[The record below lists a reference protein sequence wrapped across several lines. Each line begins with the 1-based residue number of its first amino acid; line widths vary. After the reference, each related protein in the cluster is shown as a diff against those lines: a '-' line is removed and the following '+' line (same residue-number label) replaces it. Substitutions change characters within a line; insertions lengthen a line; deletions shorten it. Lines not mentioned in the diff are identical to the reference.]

1 MRTLR
6 RASAPIAVAATTV
19 LLLAGCG
26 SDDKDDQD
34 DKAGQGNGDGTS
46 GGPQAPGSP
55 GSAKPPSSIT
65 VLAAASLT
73 GAFNE
78 AKEAYTKD
86 NKDQDVK
93 FSFAGSQ
100 ELAAQVKQGAP
111 ADVVA
116 TADTK
121 TMDGL
126 AGEVNSPTLF
136 AKNKLTIV
144 VAPGNPKN
152 IKTLA
157 DLARTDLTVVLAGPT
172 VPVGRY
178 ARESLGKAGVTV
190 KPKSE
195 ETDVKA
201 VLTRVRMGE
210 ADAGIVYTT
219 DVKSAGDAVASVDI
233 PDEFNVVAA
242 YPVAVIKDSRQQGP
256 AAAFTQW
263 LLTPE
268 AREILKKYG
277 FAAP

>member
-1 MRTLR
+1 MRSLR
-6 RASAPIAVAATTV
+6 FAAAPIAAATAAG

-26 SDDKDDQD
+26 GDTKDKN
-34 DKAGQGNGDGTS
+34 DKSKDANAAASNG
-46 GGPQAPGSP
+46 A
-55 GSAKPPSSIT
+55 GSAPAAAPSTIT

-73 GAFNE
+73 GAFDE
-78 AKEAYTKD
+78 ASAVYGKSH
-86 NKDQDVK
+86 KDQAVK

-126 AGEVNSPTLF
+126 SAQVNQPRVF
-136 AKNKLTIV
+136 AKNKLAIV
-144 VAPGNPKN
+144 VPPGNPKH
-152 IKTLA
+152 IASLA
-157 DLARTDLTVVLAGPT
+157 DLAKSDLTVVLAGPT

-178 ARESLGKAGVTV
+178 ARDALAKAGVTV

-195 ETDVKA
+195 EPDVKA
-201 VLTRVRMGE
+201 VVTRVRMGE

-219 DVKSAGDAVASVDI
+219 DIAAAGNAVAAVDI
-233 PDEFNVVAA
+233 PDAANIVAS
-242 YPVAVIKDSRQQGP
+242 YPVAVIKDSKKQD
-256 AAAFTQW
+256 AANAFAQW

-268 AREILKKYG
+268 AREVLQKYG

>member
-1 MRTLR
+1 MRSLR
-6 RASAPIAVAATTV
+6 FAAAPIAAATAAS

-26 SDDKDDQD
+26 GDTKDDK
-34 DKAGQGNGDGTS
+34 KDGTKES
-46 GGPQAPGSP
+46 GAAASNGTGPAAAAAPSTV
-55 GSAKPPSSIT
+55 T

-78 AKEAYTKD
+78 MSTVYTKGH
-86 NKDQDVK
+86 KGQTVK

-111 ADVVA
+111 ADVIA
-116 TADTK
+116 TADTR

-126 AGEVNSPTLF
+126 SGQVNQPQVF
-136 AKNKLTIV
+136 AKNKLAIV
-144 VAPGNPKN
+144 VPPGNPKN
-152 IKTLA
+152 IAALA
-157 DLARTDLTVVLAGPT
+157 DLAENDLTVVLAGPT

-178 ARESLGKAGVTV
+178 ARDALAKAGVTV

-195 ETDVKA
+195 EADVKA
-201 VLTRVRMGE
+201 VVTRVRMGE

-219 DVKSAGDAVASVDI
+219 DIAAAGNGVAAVDI
-233 PDEFNVVAA
+233 PDAANIVAS
-242 YPVAVIKDSRQQGP
+242 YPVAVIKDSKKQD
-256 AAAFTQW
+256 AANAFAQW

-268 AREILKKYG
+268 AREVLTKYG

>member
-1 MRTLR
+1 MRILR
-6 RASAPIAVAATTV
+6 RTASPVAAV
-19 LLLAGCG
+19 SAALLLLAGCG
-26 SDDKDDQD
+26 DDDDSDDKPVASGTPS
-34 DKAGQGNGDGTS
+34 AG
-46 GGPQAPGSP
+46 AP
-55 GSAKPPSSIT
+55 AAAEPSTIT

-73 GAFNE
+73 EAFNE
-78 AKEAYTKD
+78 ASTVYAK
-86 NKDQDVK
+86 NHKDQTVK

-111 ADVVA
+111 ADVIA

-126 AGEVNSPTLF
+126 TNEVGAPQIF
-136 AKNKLTIV
+136 AKNKLTIIV
-144 VAPGNPKN
+144 PKGNPKN
-152 IKTLA
+152 VTSLA
-157 DLARTDLTVVLAGPT
+157 DLARGDLTVVLAGPT

-178 ARESLGKAGVTV
+178 SRDALAKAGVDV

-201 VLTRVRMGE
+201 VVTRVRMGE

-219 DVKSAGDAVASVDI
+219 DASAAGGDVVAVEI
-233 PDEFNVVAA
+233 PEQFNVVAS
-242 YPVAVIKDSRQQGP
+242 YPVAVIKDSGKQGP
-256 AAAFTQW
+256 ATAFTQW

-268 AREILKKYG
+268 AQQILAKYG

>member
-1 MRTLR
+1 MRSLR
-6 RASAPIAVAATTV
+6 FAAAPIAAATAAS

-26 SDDKDDQD
+26 GDTKDDKQD
-34 DKAGQGNGDGTS
+34 KTKDAGAAASNGT
-46 GGPQAPGSP
+46 
-55 GSAKPPSSIT
+55 GSAPAAAPSTIT

-78 AKEAYTKD
+78 MSTVYTKGH
-86 NKDQDVK
+86 KDQAVK

-111 ADVVA
+111 ADVIA

-126 AGEVNSPTLF
+126 TAQVHQPQVF
-136 AKNKLTIV
+136 AKNKLAIV
-144 VAPGNPKN
+144 VPPGNPKN
-152 IKTLA
+152 ITALA
-157 DLARTDLTVVLAGPT
+157 DLAKSDLTVVLAGPT

-178 ARESLGKAGVTV
+178 ARDALAKAGVTV

-195 ETDVKA
+195 EADVKA
-201 VLTRVRMGE
+201 VVTRVRMGE

-219 DVKSAGDAVASVDI
+219 DIAAAGNAVAAVDI
-233 PDEFNVVAA
+233 PDAANIVAS
-242 YPVAVIKDSRQQGP
+242 YPVAVIKDGRKQG
-256 AAAFTQW
+256 AANAFAQW

-268 AREILKKYG
+268 AQDVLKKYG

>member
-6 RASAPIAVAATTV
+6 HASAPIAVATTAV

-26 SDDKDDQD
+26 SDDKDDA
-34 DKAGQGNGDGTS
+34 KGGATPGTGAS
-46 GGPQAPGSP
+46 GAPRTG
-55 GSAKPPSSIT
+55 GAAAKPPSSIT

-78 AKEAYTKD
+78 AKEAYTKA
-86 NKDQDVK
+86 NKDQEVK

-116 TADTK
+116 TADTR

-126 AGEVNSPTLF
+126 TTQVNSPKLF

-144 VAPGNPKN
+144 VAAGNPKK
-152 IKTLA
+152 ITSLA
-157 DLARTDLTVVLAGPT
+157 DLARPDLTVVLAGPT

-219 DVKSAGDAVASVDI
+219 DVKAAGDAVASVEI
-233 PDEFNVVAA
+233 PDESNVVAS

-256 AAAFTQW
+256 AEAFTAW

-268 AREILKKYG
+268 AQEILKKYG

>member
-1 MRTLR
+1 MRSLR
-6 RASAPIAVAATTV
+6 TAAAPIAAAAAAT
-19 LLLAGCG
+19 LLLAACG
-26 SDDKDDQD
+26 SDDKNDAKKD
-34 DKAGQGNGDGTS
+34 AATSAAPGTGS
-46 GGPQAPGSP
+46 QAP
-55 GSAKPPSSIT
+55 ADKPASTIT

-73 GAFNE
+73 AAFND
-78 AKEAYTKD
+78 AGAAYTK
-86 NKDQDVK
+86 NHKDQNVK

-111 ADVVA
+111 ADLIA

-126 AGEVNSPTLF
+126 AAQVVNPQVF
-136 AKNKLTIV
+136 AKNRLAIV
-144 VAPGNPKN
+144 VAPGNPKKIN
-152 IKTLA
+152 GLA
-157 DLARTDLTVVLAGPT
+157 DLAKSDVTTVLAGPT

-178 ARESLGKAGVTV
+178 ARDALTKAGVEV

-219 DVKSAGDAVASVDI
+219 DIKSAGDAVASVDI
-233 PDEFNVVAA
+233 PDNVNVVAT
-242 YPVAVIKDSRQQGP
+242 YPVAVIKDSKQTD
-256 AAAFTQW
+256 AANAFAAW

-268 AREILKKYG
+268 AQDILKKYG
-277 FAAP
+277 FASK

>member
-1 MRTLR
+1 VKGLR
-6 RASAPIAVAATTV
+6 RAAVPAAVVSALV
-19 LLLAGCG
+19 LLAGCG
-26 SDDKDDQD
+26 GSDKHDTDDKKSDGGAAS
-34 DKAGQGNGDGTS
+34 AGS
-46 GGPQAPGSP
+46 SP
-55 GSAKPPSSIT
+55 STVT

-78 AKEAYTKD
+78 ASAAYSKGH
-86 NKDQDVK
+86 KDQTVK

-100 ELAAQVKQGAP
+100 ELAAQVRQGAP

-126 AGEVNSPTLF
+126 ADDVEAPRVF
-136 AKNKLTIV
+136 ARNKLTIV
-144 VAPGNPKN
+144 VAPGNPKK
-152 IKTLA
+152 IASLA
-157 DLARTDLTVVLAGPT
+157 DLARGDLTVVLAGPT
-172 VPVGRY
+172 VPAGRY
-178 ARESLGKAGVTV
+178 AREALGKAGVEV
-190 KPKSE
+190 RPKSE

-219 DVKSAGDAVASVDI
+219 DAGAAGNAVASVPI
-233 PDEFNVVAA
+233 PDEFNVVAS
-242 YPVAVIKDSRQQGP
+242 YPVAVVKDSRKPGP
-256 AAAFTQW
+256 AKAFADW

-268 AREILKKYG
+268 AQDILRNYG

>member
-6 RASAPIAVAATTV
+6 RASAPIAAATTAV

-26 SDDKDDQD
+26 SDDKDD
-34 DKAGQGNGDGTS
+34 DKASGGTS
-46 GGPQAPGSP
+46 GTPQT
-55 GSAKPPSSIT
+55 SAGTDAAKQPSSIT

-73 GAFNE
+73 AAFNE
-78 AKEAYTKD
+78 AKEAYTKA

-111 ADVVA
+111 ADVIA

-126 AGEVNSPTLF
+126 TDQVNSPTLF

-219 DVKSAGDAVASVDI
+219 DAKSAGDAVASVDI
-233 PDEFNVVAA
+233 PDGFNVVAS
-242 YPVAVIKDSRQQGP
+242 YPVAVIKDSKKQDP

-263 LLTPE
+263 LLTP
-268 AREILKKYG
+268 AAQEILKKYG